1 MKEELAEAKR
11 SLSLMDEQ
19 AVQLKNERDNN
30 RQIKET
36 VAFLEEQTQSTKAK
50 AAAAEA
56 KLVRAELR
64 LKEVTSE
71 KQSMQEVI
79 DFDKQRIEEL
89 EAI

>member
-1 MKEELAEAKR
+1 
-11 SLSLMDEQ
+11 MDEQ
-19 AVQLKNERDNN
+19 AAQLKSERDNN

-36 VAFLEEQTQSTKAK
+36 VAFLEEQAQSAKSK

-56 KLVRAELR
+56 KLARAELR
-64 LKEVTSE
+64 LKEVASE

-89 EAI
+89 EATCKQL